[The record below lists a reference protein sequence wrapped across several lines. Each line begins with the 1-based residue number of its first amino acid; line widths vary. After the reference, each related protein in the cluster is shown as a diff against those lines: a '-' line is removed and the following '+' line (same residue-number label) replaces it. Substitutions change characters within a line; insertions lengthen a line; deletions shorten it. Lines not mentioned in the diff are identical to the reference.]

1 MLLDISPHPAKGAGS
16 RKNTEKPASPG
27 EEKLDCCC
35 EVGILGT
42 ARPMAGGET
51 EDIVNHP
58 EDVLA

>member
-1 MLLDISPHPAKGAGS
+1 MLLDISVQKLLEAGS

-51 EDIVNHP
+51 ENVVNHP